1 MERLRKANEQI
12 QDLTFLNARE
22 RILKILLRLS
32 KEHGTLLPSGEM
44 RINLKLTHQQIA
56 DLVGAARETASKIL
70 QELQEEGLIIVDQKK
85 IILKDP
91 VILEKKVIDV

>member
-44 RINLKLTHQQIA
+44 QINMRLTHQQIA
-56 DLVGAARETASKIL
+56 DMVGAVRETVSKIL
-70 QELQEEGLIIVDQKK
+70 LELQEDGLITVEQKK
-85 IILKDP
+85 IMLKDP
-91 VILEKKVIDV
+91 TSLERKITDV